1 VPVPQV
7 IAAAAENFRF
17 NSKNLVGLV
26 SDLTPA
32 EWLSRPND
40 QSNHVAWI
48 VGHVIWARKAVLGR
62 LGTEWS
68 QPWLTLFERGSKL
81 GEAASYPSSSIL
93 IEAWDETSKL
103 VAAAMETA
111 SGEVL
116 SQPSKQGPPSAD
128 GMVSGVVNFLAMHE
142 TLHVGQLSYLRSCLG
157 HKGMM
162 G

>member
-1 VPVPQV
+1 MPVPAV

-17 NSKNLVGLV
+17 NSKTLTGLV
-26 SDLTPA
+26 CDLTPE
-32 EWLSRPND
+32 EWLSRPNE
-40 QSNHVAWI
+40 QANHVAWI

-68 QPWLTLFERGSKL
+68 EPWLTLFGRGSKI
-81 GEAASYPSSSIL
+81 GEAASYPSPSAL
-93 IEAWDETSKL
+93 IEAWNETSKL
-103 VAAAMETA
+103 LTAAMETA
-111 SGEVL
+111 SAEVL
-116 SQPSKQGPPSAD
+116 SQLSKQGPPSAD

-142 TLHVGQLSYLRSCLG
+142 TLHVGQVSYLRSCLG